1 MAGRG
6 GDGPSPIGHR
16 ELELLV
22 AICMQ
27 LLGGDDRKPNALA
40 VDAGCQGGLPNP
52 LWHPAIKPFRQALL
66 KFQAGHPSRAASILA
81 RPKRHK
87 ETWNQFDTLLVTW
100 HHYLFSE
107 QHYAKHRDWYA
118 EHGSQIPAGGHFFIC
133 TQNLTGKFNEW
144 CLQDYTHLLPSC
156 GTPEQLLARGEGQT
170 VSRTELWNAMRFYT
184 LECRFL
190 KGLDVTVIWATELEC
205 DSEYEGWSLAERW
218 SLANAKP
225 LKGLTNVISPQSEG
239 DEGSQ
244 PPKSNVAPFQVTEW
258 PGHGRRRAQVF
269 GNRRPPLALLRP
281 VAARLPLAEP
291 AGLPLSSRWRQRR
304 QRGRQMKATPTVPRT
319 QMTFRQTATSSVP
332 LIARKV

>member
-1 MAGRG
+1 
-6 GDGPSPIGHR
+6 
-16 ELELLV
+16 
-22 AICMQ
+22 
-27 LLGGDDRKPNALA
+27 
-40 VDAGCQGGLPNP
+40 
-52 LWHPAIKPFRQALL
+52 
-66 KFQAGHPSRAASILA
+66 
-81 RPKRHK
+81 
-87 ETWNQFDTLLVTW
+87 
-100 HHYLFSE
+100 
-107 QHYAKHRDWYA
+107 
-118 EHGSQIPAGGHFFIC
+118 
-133 TQNLTGKFNEW
+133 
-144 CLQDYTHLLPSC
+144 
-156 GTPEQLLARGEGQT
+156 
-170 VSRTELWNAMRFYT
+170 MRFYT

-190 KGLDVTVIWATELEC
+190 KGLDVIWATELEC

-225 LKGLTNVISPQSEG
+225 LKGLTNVFSPQAEG